1 MNGYVYATLVR
12 TLARSHAHP
21 PRSFTIASVAFKV
34 IQGRGAIQAA
44 NVKNPQLAGSWGFSC
59 SGRYV
64 DLAPERRQKLCPRC
78 VAEW

>member
-12 TLARSHAHP
+12 TLARSHACR
-21 PRSFTIASVAFKV
+21 PRSFTMTLVAFKV
-34 IQGRGAIQAA
+34 IQARGAIDA

-59 SGRYV
+59 AGRYV
-64 DLAPERRQKLCPRC
+64 GLSPERRQELRPRW

>member
-12 TLARSHAHP
+12 TLARSHACP
-21 PRSFTIASVAFKV
+21 PRSFTMAPVAFKV
-34 IQGRGAIQAA
+34 IQGRGAIDA
-44 NVKNPQLAGSWGFSC
+44 NVKNPQLAGSWGFFS

-64 DLAPERRQKLCPRC
+64 GLSPERRQKLRPRC